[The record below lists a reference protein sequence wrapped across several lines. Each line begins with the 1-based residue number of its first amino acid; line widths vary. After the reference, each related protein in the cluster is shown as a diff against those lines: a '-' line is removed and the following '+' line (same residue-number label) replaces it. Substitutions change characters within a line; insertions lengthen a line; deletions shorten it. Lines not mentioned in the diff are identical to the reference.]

1 MCNLQNYKKNCNFF
15 LEYTIFKDDLIEF
28 RCLCCNKSYQGKLN
42 MEDITDAGYAQTK
55 KIAKIL
61 K

>member
-1 MCNLQNYKKNCNFF
+1 MCNNF